1 MANDDNNVLKEISKK
16 IEKIPP
22 LPKVP
27 HMAMQLMMKPD
38 FNMKEL
44 SDIISQDQAL
54 TIKIL
59 RWSNSA
65 YYGIGNPVNSIH
77 QAVTYLGEHVIWSLL
92 LTSAISSVLMQPL
105 PGYDL
110 EKGALWKHSLHTA
123 IIARELI
130 IKRNE
135 KMAEEAYTG
144 GLLCDIGKIAMDIAW
159 QEQKEN
165 NVGDE
170 PDIVKKEESSPAD
183 FIFLEQS
190 LFGINHT
197 IIGAKI
203 AEIWGF
209 PETLQETIRYHHTPS
224 RADKNPIITSAVHIS
239 DVIVNCLGI
248 GIGIDGLQYYFEPYA
263 MEQLGLD
270 FKDIVNFMDSVVDLL
285 ADIEHLLNFKGS

>member
-1 MANDDNNVLKEISKK
+1 MSNDNEQVLNEISKK

-22 LPKVP
+22 LPRIPQK
-27 HMAMQLMMKPD
+27 AMQLMMKPD

-44 SDIISQDQAL
+44 SDIISQDQSL

-59 RWSNSA
+59 RWANSA

-92 LTSAISSVLMQPL
+92 LTSAISSVMMAPL

-110 EKGALWKHSLHTA
+110 EMGALWKHSLHTA
-123 IIARELI
+123 IIARELM
-130 IKRNE
+130 KTWNE

-144 GLLCDIGKIAMDIAW
+144 GLLCDIGKIAMDVAW
-159 QEQKEN
+159 QNYNEENPGQAKE
-165 NVGDE
+165 DA
-170 PDIVKKEESSPAD
+170 PLD
-183 FIFLEQS
+183 FVFVEQS

-224 RADKNPIITSAVHIS
+224 RSEKNPKITSAVHIA
-239 DVIVNCLGI
+239 DVIVNCMGI
-248 GIGIDGLQYYFEPYA
+248 GIGIDGLQYYFEPSA
-263 MEQLGLD
+263 MQELGLD
-270 FKDIVNFMDSVVDLL
+270 FKDIVRFMDKIVDLL
-285 ADIEHLLNFKGS
+285 KEIELLIDFPVTTA

>member
-1 MANDDNNVLKEISKK
+1 MANDDNQVLKEISKK

-27 HMAMQLMMKPD
+27 QMAMQLMMKPE

-65 YYGIGNPVNSIH
+65 YYGIGNPVTSIH

-105 PGYDL
+105 PGYDM
-110 EKGALWKHSLHTA
+110 EKGSLWKHSLHTA

-130 IKRNE
+130 IKQNQ

-159 QEQKEN
+159 Q
-165 NVGDE
+165 DY
-170 PDIVKKEESSPAD
+170 KEENGEDNNKISERENSPAD

-209 PETLQETIRYHHTPS
+209 PDALQETIRYHHTPS
-224 RADKNPIITSAVHIS
+224 RAIKNPVITSAVHIS

-263 MEQLGLD
+263 MEQLKMD
-270 FKDIVNFMDSVVDLL
+270 FKDIVNFMDNIVDLL
-285 ADIEHLLNFKGS
+285 DEIEHLLSFTGP

>member
-1 MANDDNNVLKEISKK
+1 MANDDNQVLKEISKK

-27 HMAMQLMMKPD
+27 QMAMQLMMKPD

-59 RWSNSA
+59 RWANSA
-65 YYGIGNPVNSIH
+65 YYGIGNPVNSVH
-77 QAVTYLGEHVIWSLL
+77 SAVTYLGEHVIWSLL

-110 EKGALWKHSLHTA
+110 DKGSLWKHSLHTA
-123 IIARELI
+123 IIARELM

-144 GLLCDIGKIAMDIAW
+144 GLLCDIGKIAMDVAW
-159 QEQKEN
+159 QDHKEN
-165 NVGDE
+165 NGE
-170 PDIVKKEESSPAD
+170 IESQKNQDSTPAD

-209 PETLQETIRYHHTPS
+209 PDTLQETIRYHHTPS
-224 RADKNPIITSAVHIS
+224 RASKNPIITSAVHIS

-263 MEQLGLD
+263 MEQLGMD
-270 FKDIVNFMDSVVDLL
+270 FKDIVKFMESIVDLL
-285 ADIEHLLNFKGS
+285 DEIEHLLSFTDV

>member
-1 MANDDNNVLKEISKK
+1 MANDDNHVLKEISKK

-22 LPKVP
+22 LPKIP
-27 HMAMQLMMKPD
+27 QMAMQLMMKPE

-65 YYGIGNPVNSIH
+65 YYGIGNPVTSIH

-92 LTSAISSVLMQPL
+92 LTSAISSVLIQPL

-110 EKGALWKHSLHTA
+110 DKGSLWKHSLHTA

-135 KMAEEAYTG
+135 RMAEEAYTG

-159 QEQKEN
+159 QDYNKDNEGKNILPEREN
-165 NVGDE
+165 
-170 PDIVKKEESSPAD
+170 SPAD

-203 AEIWGF
+203 AEIWEF
-209 PETLQETIRYHHTPS
+209 PESLQETIRYHHTPS
-224 RADKNPIITSAVHIS
+224 RATKNPIITSAVHIS

-263 MEQLGLD
+263 MEQLGMD
-270 FKDIVNFMDSVVDLL
+270 FKDIVKFMDNIVDLL
-285 ADIEHLLNFKGS
+285 DEIEHLLSF